1 MSFLYFKPIDNYMG
15 KRSQKDEMDSETY
28 PIQNSYINV
37 STTQT
42 SEQRYLLVDN
52 PLRFVRLNE
61 R

>member
-1 MSFLYFKPIDNYMG
+1 MG
-15 KRSQKDEMDSETY
+15 KKSQKDEMDSETN
-28 PIQNSYINV
+28 PIQNSYIYV

-42 SEQRYLLVDN
+42 LEQRYLLVVN

>member
-1 MSFLYFKPIDNYMG
+1 MG
-15 KRSQKDEMDSETY
+15 KKVKKTKWIVKLIHFKTHIY
-28 PIQNSYINV
+28 V

>member
-1 MSFLYFKPIDNYMG
+1 MG
-15 KRSQKDEMDSETY
+15 KRSQKDEMDSKTY
-28 PIQNSYINV
+28 PFQNSYIYV

-42 SEQRYLLVDN
+42 SEQRYLLVVN

>member
-1 MSFLYFKPIDNYMG
+1 MG
-15 KRSQKDEMDSETY
+15 KRSQKDEMDNETY
-28 PIQNSYINV
+28 PIQKSYIYV

-42 SEQRYLLVDN
+42 SEQRYLLVVN

>member
-1 MSFLYFKPIDNYMG
+1 MG
-15 KRSQKDEMDSETY
+15 KRSQKDEMVSETY
-28 PIQNSYINV
+28 PFQNSYIYV

-42 SEQRYLLVDN
+42 SEQRYLLVVN

>member
-1 MSFLYFKPIDNYMG
+1 MG
-15 KRSQKDEMDSETY
+15 KKSQKDAMDKFQY
-28 PIQNSYINV
+28 PFQNSYIYV

-42 SEQRYLLVDN
+42 SEQRYLLVVN

>member
-1 MSFLYFKPIDNYMG
+1 MG
-15 KRSQKDEMDSETY
+15 KKSQKDEMDNETY
-28 PIQNSYINV
+28 PFQNSSIYIYV

-42 SEQRYLLVDN
+42 SEQRYLLVVN

>member
-1 MSFLYFKPIDNYMG
+1 MG
-15 KRSQKDEMDSETY
+15 KKSQKDEIDSETY
-28 PIQNSYINV
+28 PFQKSYIYV

-42 SEQRYLLVDN
+42 SQKRYLLVVN

>member
-1 MSFLYFKPIDNYMG
+1 MG
-15 KRSQKDEMDSETY
+15 KRIKKDEMDSKTY
-28 PIQNSYINV
+28 PFQNSYIYV

-42 SEQRYLLVDN
+42 SEQRYLLVVN

>member
-1 MSFLYFKPIDNYMG
+1 MWVREVKKTKWIMKLIQFKTHI
-15 KRSQKDEMDSETY
+15 
-28 PIQNSYINV
+28 YIYV

-42 SEQRYLLVDN
+42 SEQRYLLVVN